1 MEGIW
6 YQINARKND
15 TRKQNDQERH
25 SLEMGWDGTGPTSDR
40 WPMPREIY
48 MSSTRWVVCL
58 VNQPAEAAAVG
69 DVMGAQ
75 NYRAYF
81 VRNVTSDDRNGWLL
95 SSLVAE
101 AENHRRRRYGM
112 AGEDGW
118 NLIREEWMKCENDQ
132 RSRLVSS
139 LALTFLFAPRGWQLA
154 RTDGP
159 TEAKGRTTNIIINV
173 RGNEWI
179 NKSNEMWIVEGRN
192 QEDQLE
198 VLPWRR
204 CLQSA
209 PPFY

>member
-1 MEGIW
+1 MVARRRNWCNGLF
-6 YQINARKND
+6 INSCGSPRWHTKIGGCLTKKAWLPCLMKKWREYD
-15 TRKQNDQERH
+15 TRSMREDWYAKQNDQERH

-112 AGEDGW
+112 AGEDDGW
-118 NLIREEWMKCENDQ
+118 NLIREEWMKCENDH

-139 LALTFLFAPRGWQLA
+139 LALTFLFAPRGW
-154 RTDGP
+154 
-159 TEAKGRTTNIIINV
+159 
-173 RGNEWI
+173 
-179 NKSNEMWIVEGRN
+179 
-192 QEDQLE
+192 
-198 VLPWRR
+198 
-204 CLQSA
+204 
-209 PPFY
+209 